1 MLKTKKSKQNVTIL
15 VLSVML
21 AIAAI
26 FGVTAAWF
34 ISNASASGTVGT
46 GAVKVTLLKGTTDI
60 TGNTG
65 AFTVTNAVA
74 GTNVLGDA
82 VSVKVEATGTKVYL
96 RATINVDVTGAT
108 GETQLT
114 AADFELKLGTGWTKV
129 DDFYY
134 YGTGA
139 EKAAL
144 TEAET
149 GTIALAT
156 ALKIND
162 KSNAQSNTGVTVTIK
177 VEAVQSANQGDTIAW
192 NND

>member
-15 VLSVML
+15 VVSVML

-34 ISNASASGTVGT
+34 ISTASASGTVGT
-46 GAVKVTLLKGTTDI
+46 GAVKVTLLKGETDI

-65 AFTVTNAVA
+65 AFTVDNAVA
-74 GTNVLGDA
+74 GTNVLGEA

-96 RATINVDVTGAT
+96 RATINVDVAHVA

-114 AADFELKLGTGWTKV
+114 ADDFVLALGDNWTKV
-129 DDFYY
+129 GNFYY
-134 YGTGA
+134 YGTGS

-144 TEAET
+144 LEAQT
-149 GTIALAT
+149 GTIVLANS
-156 ALKIND
+156 LKIAD
-162 KSNAQSNTGVTVTIK
+162 KSNAQSNTGVTVAGSRK
-177 VEAVQSANQGDTIAW
+177 VCKASYCSSVT
-192 NND
+192 